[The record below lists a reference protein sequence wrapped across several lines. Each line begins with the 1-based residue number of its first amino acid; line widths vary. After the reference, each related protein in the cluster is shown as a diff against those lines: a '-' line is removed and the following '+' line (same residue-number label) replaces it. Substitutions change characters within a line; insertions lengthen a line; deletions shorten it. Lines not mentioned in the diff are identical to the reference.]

1 MYKLS
6 QDELDIVGQVFKK
19 IKLTNNRIKL
29 PNYRYLDK
37 EYEHFYD
44 KVNHYHVF
52 LNLDGSSLSTN
63 EFVRLNM
70 LFNSQ
75 SDIMYDGNIKES
87 KLKRLVNIGKKI
99 VLVLVISS
107 SFIGANENLIGV
119 SAKEIKI
126 EKKEEL
132 SSYQKIENLMSSIN
146 NNKNL
151 SKKEKEFILNSY
163 KDVIYDNIDLIDYD
177 SVKEKFETLDINY
190 IKVMKILKESMTL

>member
-1 MYKLS
+1 MNEIFRFTYNDIEYRVIKNEYSYIPLKMIDGKEVYKLS

-19 IKLTNNRIKL
+19 IKSTNNRIKL

-126 EKKEEL
+126 
-132 SSYQKIENLMSSIN
+132 
-146 NNKNL
+146 
-151 SKKEKEFILNSY
+151 
-163 KDVIYDNIDLIDYD
+163 
-177 SVKEKFETLDINY
+177 
-190 IKVMKILKESMTL
+190 